1 MNFLVIRKSGFWV
14 IFVMLTAMQLS
25 AQVKLSI
32 DLNNTGAR
40 ISPVHYGVFFE
51 DINLAADGGLYA
63 ELIKNR
69 SFEDYESTD
78 PWIITNYS
86 GAVSSMSVDTANL
99 LNSAQRKALKLA
111 ISSLPYE
118 NSLTRLINKGYW
130 GLKINKNETYKVSF
144 FARCDTSFKGDIS
157 VSLENIY
164 SQQYA
169 KTIITGI
176 GQEWKKFTCELQ
188 PYNDLDEFVQE
199 ALDAIEYANG
209 DSTTKYGAMRA
220 AAGHPEPFNLTYLEI
235 GNENYYGDHYG
246 ERYIQFYNAIKS
258 KYPDII
264 CIGNVANWGTDSP
277 LWTFDSPVDLIDEH
291 YYRNPQ
297 WFINQY
303 HKYDSYDRNGPKV
316 YVGEY
321 AVTEGCG
328 QGNLAAAIGEAVY
341 MCGME
346 KNSDIVPMNSYAPL
360 FVNINH
366 RSWNPDL
373 INFNSSEVYCT
384 PSYYVQ
390 KLFAG
395 NIGTVNLNVI
405 DSLNTWAGTITG
417 AVGVGSWST
426 TVEYDDVKVE
436 DADGTILINESFND
450 LSNWATVSGTWTATS
465 GTYTQSSMETD
476 CRSVTKS
483 SISDTSYTY
492 SLRARKTGSNEG
504 FLIIFGYKNSND
516 FYWWNLGGWGNTKH
530 AVEKA
535 VSGAKTVVS
544 EVSGSIETGVWYN
557 IKINVTASKVFCYL
571 NDVLVQSFAIST
583 KSLLYTSASL
593 DEQDE
598 LVYLKIVNPSES
610 DIETSFIF
618 NGLSNDSLQMELT
631 TLSSGSLLDENSFAS
646 PQNVFPVIQPAQKY
660 ADEFT
665 QTLKAYSV
673 NIIKVKAD
681 EKIPVSK
688 VKKNDYKKFSVSPNP
703 ASGQITFRFDSHE
716 SYPVQVQNSLGIVI
730 LNCMAKDGSII
741 DCSKWNPGMY
751 LIHSENLG
759 THKIIVC

>member
-176 GQEWKKFTCELQ
+176 SQEW
-188 PYNDLDEFVQE
+188 
-199 ALDAIEYANG
+199 
-209 DSTTKYGAMRA
+209 
-220 AAGHPEPFNLTYLEI
+220 
-235 GNENYYGDHYG
+235 
-246 ERYIQFYNAIKS
+246 
-258 KYPDII
+258 
-264 CIGNVANWGTDSP
+264 
-277 LWTFDSPVDLIDEH
+277 
-291 YYRNPQ
+291 
-297 WFINQY
+297 
-303 HKYDSYDRNGPKV
+303 
-316 YVGEY
+316 
-321 AVTEGCG
+321 
-328 QGNLAAAIGEAVY
+328 
-341 MCGME
+341 
-346 KNSDIVPMNSYAPL
+346 
-360 FVNINH
+360 
-366 RSWNPDL
+366 
-373 INFNSSEVYCT
+373 
-384 PSYYVQ
+384 
-390 KLFAG
+390 
-395 NIGTVNLNVI
+395 
-405 DSLNTWAGTITG
+405 
-417 AVGVGSWST
+417 
-426 TVEYDDVKVE
+426 
-436 DADGTILINESFND
+436 
-450 LSNWATVSGTWTATS
+450 
-465 GTYTQSSMETD
+465 
-476 CRSVTKS
+476 
-483 SISDTSYTY
+483 
-492 SLRARKTGSNEG
+492 
-504 FLIIFGYKNSND
+504 
-516 FYWWNLGGWGNTKH
+516 
-530 AVEKA
+530 
-535 VSGAKTVVS
+535 
-544 EVSGSIETGVWYN
+544 
-557 IKINVTASKVFCYL
+557 
-571 NDVLVQSFAIST
+571 
-583 KSLLYTSASL
+583 
-593 DEQDE
+593 
-598 LVYLKIVNPSES
+598 
-610 DIETSFIF
+610 
-618 NGLSNDSLQMELT
+618 
-631 TLSSGSLLDENSFAS
+631 
-646 PQNVFPVIQPAQKY
+646 
-660 ADEFT
+660 
-665 QTLKAYSV
+665 
-673 NIIKVKAD
+673 
-681 EKIPVSK
+681 
-688 VKKNDYKKFSVSPNP
+688 KKFSVSPNP